1 MIWIF
6 QVVLSA
12 AGRCHSKM
20 GNWEAAL
27 GSAEFVLSKDPK
39 NPGAILIKA
48 EALFNLCNFEH
59 ALMHFY
65 RGQVMVPFFHWEF
78 LSEKKIAARLNCFFP
93 YFEYYCIFFFYFFFI
108 SEILIKVKPLSE
120 YMSPI
125 NANKNTAHLHNNNK
139 FINFQK
145 YQQTLN
151 LQFQW

>member
-1 MIWIF
+1 MGFLSGFSKVGFVENYGHSVYLHYPIVSSLF

-65 RGQVMVPFFHWEF
+65 RGQVIVPFFH
-78 LSEKKIAARLNCFFP
+78 
-93 YFEYYCIFFFYFFFI
+93 
-108 SEILIKVKPLSE
+108 
-120 YMSPI
+120 
-125 NANKNTAHLHNNNK
+125 
-139 FINFQK
+139 
-145 YQQTLN
+145 
-151 LQFQW
+151 